1 VLRPEKYL
9 PQSVL
14 DEQAAMSVL
23 AVIVLFFDVVV
34 FGLIWFFTES
44 NLRYVTPTLT
54 APKLTVPLP
63 YPYRTV
69 PYPRYESI
77 LIDARLRDGIGA
89 PLQLYRGRE
98 HGP

>member
-1 VLRPEKYL
+1 MLRPEKYL

-63 YPYRTV
+63 YPY
-69 PYPRYESI
+69 
-77 LIDARLRDGIGA
+77 
-89 PLQLYRGRE
+89 
-98 HGP
+98 H